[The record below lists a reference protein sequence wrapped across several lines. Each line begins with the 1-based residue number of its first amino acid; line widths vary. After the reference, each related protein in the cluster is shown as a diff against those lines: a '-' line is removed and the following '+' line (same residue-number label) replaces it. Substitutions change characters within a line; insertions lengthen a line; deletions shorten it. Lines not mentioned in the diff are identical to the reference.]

1 MKHKSGMNQNGHIGH
16 SGNTS
21 SKASRDPFGASAQAG
36 ERTMCSTYPMSK
48 FKNKTL
54 GSNPPKY
61 K

>member
-1 MKHKSGMNQNGHIGH
+1 MMKKSGMNQNGHIGH
-16 SGNTS
+16 CGHTSGKGN
-21 SKASRDPFGASAQAG
+21 RDPFGANAQAG
-36 ERTMCSTYPMSK
+36 ERTMCSTYPMSQ